1 MMNQAQGDM
10 NKMTQALKLAGVPQ
24 DQMRKKAKE
33 KYKSPFSIGQYKLPE
48 EYTAYLNNK
57 NKKANDE
64 NVNSDAQTPT
74 HRGKKGR

>member
-1 MMNQAQGDM
+1 
-10 NKMTQALKLAGVPQ
+10 
-24 DQMRKKAKE
+24 MRKKAKE

-57 NKKANDE
+57 NKKVNDE